1 MTIEVVRRE
10 LLEALAALVPQAEAA
25 GAGPSAAP
33 APANGTGGRLRLK
46 VGEWLQARGREYR
59 VKSQPDSR
67 GRTVYVLKTCPFDPG
82 HGDPDSCIMQ
92 APGGKLSAQ
101 CFHNSCRGRG
111 WKEFKE
117 AIGQPDPEHYDPP
130 LTRGPKLRQG
140 GGGQAQT
147 APASEDGRPV
157 IVVTTEEHLVNDQ
170 AVQAIGNDQSIFQRG
185 GLLVRVVT
193 DDSPAGRGI
202 RRPFAPRI
210 DALPPPLLRERL
222 TANARW
228 IVAQTDNKGDV
239 RYKPG
244 HPPGWCVSAVHSRSS
259 WPNVRHLEIV
269 VDYPVLRPDGTIC
282 CTAGYDPDT
291 GLLLAPAGDLP
302 AVQSSPSKEDAVAA
316 ANTLF
321 EVVADFPFEHA
332 AHKSAWLA
340 ALLTPLAR
348 FAFVGPAPL
357 FLVDANVRGAGKGLL
372 LHVIAKIITGET
384 FTVATYTGDEDE
396 LRKRITSL
404 ALAGDRLV
412 LFDNLEGQ
420 FGNAVLDAALTA
432 SSWEDRILGGN
443 RMARMPLFV
452 TWYATGNNVMVGADT
467 ARRVCH
473 TRLES
478 PEEKPEEREGF
489 AHPDLLAWVGKNR
502 QRLLAAALTIL
513 RAYCVAGRPNQE
525 LKPWGSFE
533 GWSALVRSA
542 VKWLG
547 FEDPGVTRLLLEKQ
561 ADVVSESMKVLL
573 DGWAQMDPK
582 QDGLTVAEVIQR
594 LYKDKEPFQGFP
606 PYYCDMQEAIANLI
620 GKPDPGQL
628 GCKLR
633 SYRRRIFQGHFLDKV
648 SSEHSAARWAV
659 FPAKDFRTGAKHP
672 PHPPRPP
679 RRQGEHGEDGEDVSP
694 QAENGPDDGHATAGG
709 TEEGD
714 A

>member
-1 MTIEVVRRE
+1 MSIEVVPRE
-10 LLEALAALVPQAEAA
+10 LLEALAAEVRQTDAPGTTPPPPGTAPPAA
-25 GAGPSAAP
+25 GDGG
-33 APANGTGGRLRLK
+33 NGRLRLK
-46 VGEWLQARGREYR
+46 VGEWLEARGREYR
-59 VKSQPDSR
+59 VKPEPDSR
-67 GRTVYVLKTCPFDPG
+67 GRTIFILKVCPFDAG
-82 HGDPDSCIMQ
+82 HGDPDSCVMQ
-92 APGGKLSAQ
+92 APDGKLSAQ

-111 WKEFKE
+111 WKEFKA
-117 AIGQPDPEHYDPP
+117 AIGKPGREHYDPP
-130 LTRGPKLRQG
+130 PPVRSAEDARRPPPK
-140 GGGQAQT
+140 
-147 APASEDGRPV
+147 EDDRPV

-170 AVQAIGNDQSIFQRG
+170 AVGAIGSDQSIFQRG
-185 GLLVRVVT
+185 ALLVRVVT

-228 IVAQTDNKGDV
+228 IVPQTDKNGEV

-244 HPPGWCVSAVHSRSS
+244 HPPGWCVSGVHARSC
-259 WPNVRHLEIV
+259 WPGVRHLEAV
-269 VDYPVLRPDGTIC
+269 VEYPVLRPDGTVC
-282 CTAGYDPDT
+282 RAAGFDPDT

-302 AVQSSPSKEDAVAA
+302 DILDSPSREDAIAA
-316 ANTLF
+316 ADTLF

-348 FAFVGPAPL
+348 FAFRGCSPL
-357 FLVDANVRGAGKGLL
+357 FLVDANVCGAGKGLL
-372 LHVIAKIITGET
+372 LDVIAKVLTGEQ

-432 SSWEDRILGGN
+432 SAWEDRALGVN
-443 RMARMPLFV
+443 RMVRVPLFI

-473 TRLES
+473 VRLES
-478 PEEKPEEREGF
+478 PEEKPEERQDF
-489 AHPDLLAWVGKNR
+489 AHPDLLPWVGKNR
-502 QRLLAAALTIL
+502 QRLLTAALTIL
-513 RAYCVAGRPNQE
+513 RAYCVAGRPNQK
-525 LKPWGSFE
+525 LKAWGSFE

-542 VKWLG
+542 VAWLG
-547 FEDPGVTRLLLEKQ
+547 LPDPGETRLLLQQQ

-573 DGWAQMDPK
+573 DGWAKMDPK
-582 QDGLTVAEVIQR
+582 QEGLTVAEVIQR
-594 LYKDKEPFQGFP
+594 LYKDKEPLDGVP
-606 PYYCDMQEAIANLI
+606 EHYRDMREAIANLV
-620 GKPDPGQL
+620 GKPDPAQVGY
-628 GCKLR
+628 KLR
-633 SYRRRIFQGHFLDKV
+633 GYRRRVFQGHFLDKV
-648 SSEHSAARWAV
+648 RSEHGTARWAV
-659 FPAKDFRTGAKHP
+659 FPAKDFRPGAKHAP
-672 PHPPRPP
+672 HAPHPPP
-679 RRQGEHGEDGEDVSP
+679 GGGGDGGDGGDVSP
-694 QAENGPDDGHATAGG
+694 QAENVSDNGIPAAGA